1 VLVDGDHTR
10 YERMWG
16 VEHLTEEALSRVG
29 ITRGAQHEVQ
39 RRITRVD
46 CPIEVAPLLLDLDV
60 RFLDAG

>member
-1 VLVDGDHTR
+1 
-10 YERMWG
+10 MWG